1 MGQRGF
7 TLLELIISIT
17 LVALIVVIA
26 LGGLRLSFSSVNKAE
41 HKTEYLERIKTSLF
55 IINSQLQSLAYVL
68 KQEDNERVNY
78 LKGDSHHIEF
88 VSNTSFLDRYG
99 GFVLVSYTVRQD
111 NQGKYELYASER
123 LLNHDEGVTVL
134 LLKGL
139 DRIHFQYQYG
149 GETEEQMTWHD
160 EFKEKTGTPF
170 SVKVTILEGTR
181 SYSLE
186 IPVRS
191 FKKTEVI
198 R

>member
-1 MGQRGF
+1 MNQKGF

-17 LVALIVVIA
+17 LVALIVTIS
-26 LGGLRLSFSSVNKAE
+26 LGGLRLSFSSVDKAE
-41 HKTEYLERIKTSLF
+41 QKTEYLERIRSSLF
-55 IINSQLQSLAYVL
+55 IINTQLQSLAYVL

-78 LKGDSHHIEF
+78 LKGDSQHLEF

-111 NQGKYELYASER
+111 SQGKYELYASEK
-123 LLNHDEGVTVL
+123 LINHDEGVTVL

-139 DRIHFQYQYG
+139 DRIYFQYQYG
-149 GETEEQMTWHD
+149 AETEEQIAWHD

-170 SVKVTILEGTR
+170 SIKVTLVEGTR

-191 FKKTEVI
+191 FRKTEVI